1 MKKSILIAFI
11 CVLTGFILGGG
22 VVYHFTT
29 KSPQIERIIV
39 RDTIIQKDTITH
51 TKIIKQD
58 KYHYDTIMVRD
69 TIWIADIPQVYSD
82 SCEDYRID
90 INAVKLYDYSLDI
103 YRVDTFI
110 QVKEKVS
117 QIERKKG
124 FCWSIN
130 AGLQVGYGI
139 NINPSDMQASFSP
152 YFGLGVSFGFG
163 YSWKK

>member
-22 VVYHFTT
+22 VVYHFAT

-82 SCEDYRID
+82 SCEDYRLD

-163 YSWKK
+163 YSWK